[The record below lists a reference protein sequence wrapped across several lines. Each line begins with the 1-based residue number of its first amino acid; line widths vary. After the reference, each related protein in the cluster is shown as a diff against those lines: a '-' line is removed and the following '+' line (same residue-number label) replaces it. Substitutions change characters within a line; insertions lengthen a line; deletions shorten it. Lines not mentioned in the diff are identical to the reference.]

1 MADISTWKNL
11 LPEAR
16 GQWLILNL
24 TPSEGRALLTN
35 SASCQTLW
43 LDRRGTEDY
52 AGQNSVTPGNERL
65 PFADQMFDGVIA
77 RLKRPH
83 AIQLI
88 SEISRVLQPL
98 GTVWCL
104 LENISIKE
112 PMVRRRMEALHFEFR
127 SFIAMPAVEHP
138 WYILP
143 ADDIAVSRYFFL
155 NILSSRHRTRRL
167 AIALVRLMARA
178 GGQRLL
184 LGSISHRVIIGR
196 KAPAA

>member
-1 MADISTWKNL
+1 MADISNWKNL

-16 GQWLILNL
+16 GQWLIMNL
-24 TPSEGRALLTN
+24 TSSEGQALLPN
-35 SASCQTLW
+35 SASYQTLW
-43 LDRRGTEDY
+43 LDRPGTEDH
-52 AGQNSVTPGNERL
+52 AGRNSPTASNKRL

-88 SEISRVLQPL
+88 SEIHRVLRPL
-98 GTVWCL
+98 GTACCL

-112 PMVRRRMEALHFEFR
+112 PMVRRRMKALQFEFR

-143 ADDIAVSRYFFL
+143 ADDIAVSRYFLL
-155 NILSSRHRTRRL
+155 NILSSRHRRRRL
-167 AIALVRLMARA
+167 AITLVRLMARA
-178 GGQRLL
+178 GWQRLL
-184 LGSISHRVIIGR
+184 LRSISHRVIIGR
-196 KAPAA
+196 KAPAG

>member
-1 MADISTWKNL
+1 MADISNWKNL
-11 LPEAR
+11 LPEGR

-24 TPSEGRALLTN
+24 TPSEGQALLTS
-35 SASCQTLW
+35 SAAYQTLW
-43 LDRRGTEDY
+43 LDRPGTEDH
-52 AGQNSVTPGNERL
+52 AGQNSAATSNMRL

-88 SEISRVLQPL
+88 SEIHRVLRPL

-104 LENISIKE
+104 LDNISIKE
-112 PMVRRRMEALHFEFR
+112 RMVRRRMKALHFEFR

-143 ADDIAVSRYFFL
+143 ADDIAVSRYFVL
-155 NILSSRHRTRRL
+155 NLLSSRHRTRRL
-167 AIALVRLMARA
+167 VITLVRLMARA
-178 GGQRLL
+178 GGLRLL
-184 LGSISHRVIIGR
+184 LCSISHRVIIGR